1 MRIHSFLYCFFRLFC
16 AKRAFEA
23 MVHYIAL
30 HAYTATN
37 SDELTFQ
44 QNDIIDVTRTIQGEA
59 LAWFGAS
66 F

>member
-1 MRIHSFLYCFFRLFC
+1 
-16 AKRAFEA
+16 

-59 LAWFGAS
+59 LARFGAS